1 MARLGRSIRS
11 SVRSR
16 ATRCA
21 LIGLFALASHALLP
35 FVHALASGCGQSA
48 TGCSTDERASHSPD
62 CPVCGALAH
71 SGARTASA
79 APSAPDAAAL
89 SAAPQ
94 LSPAAPLA
102 ELPRIQRDALGARAP
117 PLSHPTA

>member
-1 MARLGRSIRS
+1 MPGLGRSIRS

-16 ATRCA
+16 ATRFA

-48 TGCSTDERASHSPD
+48 TGCSSDERASHSED

-71 SGARTASA
+71 SGARAASA
-79 APSAPDAAAL
+79 APSAPAP
-89 SAAPQ
+89 SAAPRAPE
-94 LSPAAPLA
+94 LAAVAPLA
-102 ELPRIQRDALGARAP
+102 QPPRIERDPLGARAP
-117 PLSHPTA
+117 PPSHPTA